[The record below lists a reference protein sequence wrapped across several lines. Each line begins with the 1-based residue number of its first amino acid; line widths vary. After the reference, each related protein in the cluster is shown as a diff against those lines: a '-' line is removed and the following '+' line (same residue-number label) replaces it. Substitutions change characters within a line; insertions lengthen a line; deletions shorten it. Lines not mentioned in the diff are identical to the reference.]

1 MTSARQTDAEWMRS
15 VAAKEAENARKD
27 AIRRL
32 ASVAEEVQR
41 MLRQCESGAGYD
53 TGGDHAA
60 RNHVGELA
68 AACVAYAKWR
78 AFAAVKDY

>member
-1 MTSARQTDAEWMRS
+1 METAVATRGRKAFAGDFAANRFDFEAFARD
-15 VAAKEAENARKD
+15 NRKD
-27 AIRRL
+27 RRW
-32 ASVAEEVQR
+32 VQR